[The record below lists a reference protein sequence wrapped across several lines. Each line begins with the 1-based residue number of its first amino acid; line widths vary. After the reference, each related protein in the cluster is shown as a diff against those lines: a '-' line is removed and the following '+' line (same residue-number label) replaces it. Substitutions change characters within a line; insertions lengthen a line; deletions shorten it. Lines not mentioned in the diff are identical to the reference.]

1 MAAKSTSPAS
11 RSQLSGT
18 GVRRQA
24 ALENVV
30 CALSSPSQN
39 IARPSISRGSAAR
52 TSGFAR
58 LRIGIWYNL
67 QLANM
72 AATPAHRVSTGER
85 INVHE
90 APGRL
95 QRELGSRGIRLTRQR
110 RVLLQVMETARRH
123 LDAGEI
129 LDRAQKIDSNI
140 TRVTVYRTIDLLKRH
155 GLIDELDLL
164 HLRGDRH
171 FYESHGPRDH
181 IHVACLRCGKV
192 REVESELYEELK
204 QQIARDCSIDITVS
218 RTEIGGV
225 CTECRKQE
233 KQRATS

>member
-1 MAAKSTSPAS
+1 MT
-11 RSQLSGT
+11 
-18 GVRRQA
+18 
-24 ALENVV
+24 
-30 CALSSPSQN
+30 
-39 IARPSISRGSAAR
+39 
-52 TSGFAR
+52 
-58 LRIGIWYNL
+58 
-67 QLANM
+67 
-72 AATPAHRVSTGER
+72 ATPAHRVSTGER

-95 QRELGSRGIRLTRQR
+95 QKELGARGIRLTKQR

-129 LDRAQKIDSNI
+129 FERAQKIDSNI
-140 TRVTVYRTIDLLKRH
+140 TRVTVYRTIDLLKRQ

-192 REVESELYEELK
+192 REVESDLYEQLK
-204 QQIARDCSIDITVS
+204 KQITADTGIEITVA
-218 RTEIGGV
+218 RTEIGGQ
-225 CTECRKQE
+225 CADCRAK
-233 KQRATS
+233 S

>member
-1 MAAKSTSPAS
+1 MS
-11 RSQLSGT
+11 
-18 GVRRQA
+18 
-24 ALENVV
+24 
-30 CALSSPSQN
+30 
-39 IARPSISRGSAAR
+39 
-52 TSGFAR
+52 
-58 LRIGIWYNL
+58 
-67 QLANM
+67 
-72 AATPAHRVSTGER
+72 ATPAHRVSTGER

-90 APGRL
+90 PPGHL
-95 QRELGSRGIRLTRQR
+95 QSELGKRGIRLTRQR

-129 LDRAQKIDSNI
+129 LERAQKIDPNI

-192 REVESELYEELK
+192 REVESPLYEELK
-204 QQIARDCSIDITVS
+204 QQISRDCGIQITVS
-218 RTEIGGV
+218 RTEVGGY
-225 CTECRKQE
+225 CNDCQSKMRHS
-233 KQRATS
+233 A